1 MSQVQITLSEPIPD
15 LQCDSCGKEHRYD
28 PLMGWGCIVLLD
40 QTVIPNKILGAW
52 CNEQCLE
59 GSVRFRFR

>member
-1 MSQVQITLSEPIPD
+1 MRQVQITLSEPIPD
-15 LQCDSCGKEHRYD
+15 LQCETCGKEYRYD
-28 PLMGWGCIVLLD
+28 YVMGWGCIVMLD

-59 GSVRFRFR
+59 DSVRFTLR